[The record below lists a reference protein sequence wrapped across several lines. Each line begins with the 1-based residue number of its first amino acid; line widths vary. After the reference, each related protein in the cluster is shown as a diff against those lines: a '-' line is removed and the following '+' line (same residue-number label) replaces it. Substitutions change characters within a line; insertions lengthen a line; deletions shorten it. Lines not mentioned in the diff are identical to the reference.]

1 MTSSTI
7 TAVKIMNGIMDQV
20 DGDMEELQFLR
31 NVLINGD
38 QDVQSS
44 SDILAICARIAQ
56 LEKRLK

>member
-44 SDILAICARIAQ
+44 SDILAICTRIAQ
-56 LEKRLK
+56 LEKKLK

>member
-44 SDILAICARIAQ
+44 NDILAICTRIAQ
-56 LEKRLK
+56 LEKKLK

>member
-20 DGDMEELQFLR
+20 DGDMEALQILR

-44 SDILAICARIAQ
+44 NDILAICTRIAQ
-56 LEKRLK
+56 LEKKLK

>member
-31 NVLINGD
+31 NVLSNGD

-44 SDILAICARIAQ
+44 NDILAICTRIAQ
-56 LEKRLK
+56 LEKKLK

>member
-20 DGDMEELQFLR
+20 DGDMQELQFLR

-44 SDILAICARIAQ
+44 SDILAICTRIAQ